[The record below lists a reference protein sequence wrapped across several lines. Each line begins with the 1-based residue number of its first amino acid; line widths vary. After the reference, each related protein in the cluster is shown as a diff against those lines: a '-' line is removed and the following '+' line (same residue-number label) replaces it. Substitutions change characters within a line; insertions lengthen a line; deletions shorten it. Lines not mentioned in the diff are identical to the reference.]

1 MITSVDYRG
10 TINPQTAEVA
20 ENSHIQTNWPGNQV
34 FWAEHQQIYSR
45 TNAEDYQVDQ
55 NGTIAIDGVDIEVRE
70 GDSAYAIVHRINE
83 SGAAVKARIDPVHS
97 GVVLETTSPHQIWLQ
112 DDPDSP
118 VLRDLGL
125 VRSTEDPPPD
135 NIAPS
140 AIRSGGSVFDTLI
153 RLRDNLA
160 AGDQE
165 AIGGQG
171 IQSMDQALDNV
182 FTSLGKLGAINARL
196 DISYKRTEMEIP
208 EVMAQNSRNTDVD
221 MAEAIMEL
229 RQLEQTH
236 RAALGAA
243 ARIIQP
249 TLLDFLR

>member
-1 MITSVDYRG
+1 M
-10 TINPQTAEVA
+10 
-20 ENSHIQTNWPGNQV
+20 
-34 FWAEHQQIYSR
+34 
-45 TNAEDYQVDQ
+45 
-55 NGTIAIDGVDIEVRE
+55 
-70 GDSAYAIVHRINE
+70 
-83 SGAAVKARIDPVHS
+83 
-97 GVVLETTSPHQIWLQ
+97 
-112 DDPDSP
+112 
-118 VLRDLGL
+118 
-125 VRSTEDPPPD
+125 
-135 NIAPS
+135 
-140 AIRSGGSVFDTLI
+140 RSGGSVFDTLI
-153 RLRDNLA
+153 RLRDNLS
-160 AGDQE
+160 AGDQR

-196 DISYKRTEMEIP
+196 DVSYKRTEMEIP

-236 RAALGAA
+236 RAALGAS